1 METPMD
7 HTPQTETKASAAE
20 KPAVSDDERLDA
32 ILAEAAEK
40 AAKQATAQK
49 DSPQPAAEDPANKKK
64 EDESYTAKQ
73 LVADIADLAE
83 SVVTSIFVVMLVFTF
98 LFCTANVDGDSMLP
112 TLEDGDRLIVSRLDR
127 SYEAGDILILDS
139 VSAYLFD
146 NAGELYATEGLGKN
160 IVKRL
165 IASGGQEIDIDFE
178 AGVVYVDGE
187 ALDEPYTSTLTT
199 RDNRAFTYPFVV
211 PEGYVFVLGDN
222 RYVSKDSRHPEV
234 GLVPVE
240 DIIGHVLLRISPF
253 STFGTVD

>member
-1 METPMD
+1 METPMN
-7 HTPQTETKASAAE
+7 PNTEAPAA
-20 KPAVSDDERLDA
+20 KQPAVSDDERVDA

-40 AAKQATAQK
+40 AAEKAAQEAVAQQK
-49 DSPQPAAEDPANKKK
+49 AAPESDAK
-64 EDESYTAKQ
+64 EEELYTVRQFLGDA
-73 LVADIADLAE
+73 ADLAE
-83 SVVTSIFVVMLVFTF
+83 SVITSIFVVMLVFTF

-112 TLEDGDRLIVSRLDR
+112 TLEDGDRLIVSRMDKTL
-127 SYEAGDILILDS
+127 ETGDILILDS
-139 VSAYLFD
+139 LHAYLFD
-146 NAGELYATEGLGKN
+146 GAGELYAAEGLGKN

-165 IASGGQEIDIDFE
+165 IAQGGQEVNIDFE

-234 GLVPVE
+234 GLVSE
-240 DIIGHVLLRISPF
+240 DEIVGRVLLRISPF
-253 STFGTVD
+253 PKFGTVE